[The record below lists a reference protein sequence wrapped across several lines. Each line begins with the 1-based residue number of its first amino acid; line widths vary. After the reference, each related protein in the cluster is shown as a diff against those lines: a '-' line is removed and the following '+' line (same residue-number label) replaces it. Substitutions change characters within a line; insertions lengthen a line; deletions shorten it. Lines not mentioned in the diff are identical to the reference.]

1 MPGQRL
7 TRDPKNSMLGGVCA
21 GFAKRYG
28 FDATLVRIV
37 LVLLTVVTGGIG
49 VPVYI
54 AAWIVMPVEDA
65 SVPVHAVSDAPASLG
80 NDVREVSDRL
90 VEAARVL
97 AGKTREAAE
106 EISEIARRAPASS
119 NNAGNKNA
127 ASVSAT
133 IEQRGAEA
141 ESAPPATMEEDEDL
155 ANGRESDEGLP
166 PVAPASS
173 TSSPSSP
180 SGLPRAM
187 SDQSPNPPPPTPQ
200 AGAPW
205 STAPS
210 TPPVPPPPPTPPTP
224 PVPPAPP
231 AP

>member
-1 MPGQRL
+1 MSEQRL
-7 TRDPKNSMLGGVCA
+7 TRDPQNSMLGGVCA

-65 SVPVHAVSDAPASLG
+65 STPARAASDGSVRLG

-133 IEQRGAEA
+133 LEGRAAEA

-155 ANGRESDEGLP
+155 ANGRESNEGLP
-166 PVAPASS
+166 SVVPASS
-173 TSSPSSP
+173 TSSSPPPSD
-180 SGLPRAM
+180 LPRAM
-187 SDQSPNPPPPTPQ
+187 SDQSPTRPPTPQ

-205 STAPS
+205 TSPA
-210 TPPVPPPPPTPPTP
+210 PPTP